1 MLHHITCDVM
11 ILLHTMQQNKK
22 WRGVKIMAVKNNKKR
37 IMITLTEQQVAQ
49 LETQSQKTG
58 FSKSALVALALQE
71 KMKDERASE
80 SMKA

>member
-1 MLHHITCDVM
+1 
-11 ILLHTMQQNKK
+11 
-22 WRGVKIMAVKNNKKR
+22 MAVKNNKKR

-71 KMKDERASE
+71 KMKGQA
-80 SMKA
+80 KA

>member
-1 MLHHITCDVM
+1 
-11 ILLHTMQQNKK
+11 
-22 WRGVKIMAVKNNKKR
+22 MAVKNNKKR